1 MAVYDPVFHLVR
13 GKEMQA
19 IIYTE
24 ARNKLNKIIDKVNE
38 NSEPYI
44 IVGSKGRKDAVLI
57 SKDDYDNLLEN
68 LYILSNPKWIKSI
81 KKGLKELEEHKGK
94 RLNIYE
100 VLNIKKT
107 GKNSWRKS

>member
-1 MAVYDPVFHLVR
+1 
-13 GKEMQA
+13 MQA

-57 SKDDYDNLLEN
+57 SKDDYDNLMEN
-68 LYILSNPKWIKSI
+68 LYILSNPKWVKSI
-81 KKGLKELEEHKGK
+81 EKGLKELDEGKGK
-94 RLNIYE
+94 KLNIYD
-100 VLNIKKT
+100 VLKTKKT
-107 GKNSWRKS
+107 GKKSWRKS

>member
-1 MAVYDPVFHLVR
+1 
-13 GKEMQA
+13 MQA

-57 SKDDYDNLLEN
+57 SKEDYDNMVEN
-68 LYILSNPKWIKSI
+68 LYILSNPEWVKSI
-81 KKGLKELEEHKGK
+81 KKGLKEIDEGKGK
-94 RLNIYE
+94 KLNIYE
-100 VLNIKKT
+100 VLGKK
-107 GKNSWRKS
+107 NWRKR